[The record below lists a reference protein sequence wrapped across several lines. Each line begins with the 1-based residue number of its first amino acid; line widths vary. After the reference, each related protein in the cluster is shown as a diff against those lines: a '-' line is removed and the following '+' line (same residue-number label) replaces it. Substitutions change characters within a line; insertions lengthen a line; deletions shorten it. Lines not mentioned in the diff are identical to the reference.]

1 MKGDIPARSLIEL
14 SSLFI
19 GNSRVF
25 SPLRTSNLYSRAW
38 ELRGHTLIHSRLI
51 GWSSVRDLSDA
62 GDMSTH
68 QNQTAWK
75 YRSWL
80 GTS

>member
-1 MKGDIPARSLIEL
+1 MNIPARSLVKF

-19 GNSRVF
+19 GNSRVL
-25 SPLRTSNLYSRAW
+25 SPLCASNLDSRAW
-38 ELRGHTLIHSRLI
+38 ELGGHTLIYSRLI